1 MRGLWLTLCLMAG
14 VAVAGERVS
23 LDEATAAQLA
33 SLPGV
38 DEGLAERIVALR
50 AARGGLTSVEELR
63 VVPGISEAA
72 IDALRAGTV
81 LRIAVTTTERK
92 VYSSAEEVLAA
103 FDAEPTVQQMHDWAN
118 EYAQVQPELVAR
130 WLRASRAFGGLPQ
143 LRVAYGFGDDYG
155 EDYRYYDE
163 NGNPPTS
170 ADAASDAV
178 RTDADRSGGHDLSV
192 WATWDLD
199 KLVMSSEQIRVINE
213 AQDIAKLREKV
224 LGEVTRLYF
233 DRRRLQVDMLL
244 NPKSD
249 LMGQVK
255 DELRLREI
263 TASLDAYTGGRM
275 SEALAALRGKQP

>member
-155 EDYRYYDE
+155 
-163 NGNPPTS
+163 T
-170 ADAASDAV
+170 AAPD
-178 RTDADRSGGHDLSV
+178 SG
-192 WATWDLD
+192 
-199 KLVMSSEQIRVINE
+199 
-213 AQDIAKLREKV
+213 
-224 LGEVTRLYF
+224 
-233 DRRRLQVDMLL
+233 
-244 NPKSD
+244 
-249 LMGQVK
+249 
-255 DELRLREI
+255 
-263 TASLDAYTGGRM
+263 
-275 SEALAALRGKQP
+275 